1 MLKIDKIFAITEE
14 DKIRLAVDRKTNL
27 NIAVGEEEK
36 IRDAVDRQNI
46 CNCRRRKDRRC
57 FKQTKFIVKIET
69 LKKRK

>member
-36 IRDAVDRQNI
+36 ISDAVDRQNLLRHWRSE
-46 CNCRRRKDRRC
+46 NNNM
-57 FKQTKFIVKIET
+57 
-69 LKKRK
+69 L